1 MGRVVDDLV
10 RLVQA
15 GLTRETLPEPPPEPP
30 PAGRR
35 PSVLRTLLGR
45 ETLPEAPPAAP
56 RPRVSLLRLLLA
68 REALPLEPTRTRTRR
83 HWIAQ
88 LFAPERLDPPG
99 PAGPEVR

>member
-45 ETLPEAPPAAP
+45 ETLPEA
-56 RPRVSLLRLLLA
+56 RVSSNAASTPRNDSA
-68 REALPLEPTRTRTRR
+68 FSA
-83 HWIAQ
+83 
-88 LFAPERLDPPG
+88 
-99 PAGPEVR
+99 